1 MRSPSPGQRGHWRVA
16 PHRRPGGGRPR
27 RRIRGLEP
35 VAQARAGW
43 AGAVGQVRQEDR
55 RPFWAPRAVCQ
66 LGRGGGCSTSLLRVV
81 AQHQVGTAALCK
93 ASGFLVDVTLR
104 R

>member
-16 PHRRPGGGRPR
+16 SHRRPGGGRPR

-43 AGAVGQVRQEDR
+43 AGAVGTGPWWRMIDQPAPRCRAAPGRDR
-55 RPFWAPRAVCQ
+55 RVVQSIGLPRRCHSAP
-66 LGRGGGCSTSLLRVV
+66 L
-81 AQHQVGTAALCK
+81 
-93 ASGFLVDVTLR
+93 
-104 R
+104 